1 MDIWFRE
8 DVTRIL
14 ASSYETMRSVIR
26 EARCHSEDTEAYQR
40 GYKDAL
46 RSVGISFGLIPES
59 NGRIRERW

>member
-14 ASSYETMRSVIR
+14 ASSYDTMRSAIQ
-26 EARCHSEDTEAYQR
+26 EGECLGKDTEAYQR

-46 RSVGISFGLIPES
+46 RSVGISFGVIPES
-59 NGRIRERW
+59 NGRIKERW